1 MKSKRSLKLPSGY
14 LVQHRPNG
22 FMLWR
27 AVGNHERPS
36 HAIRGGIGFE
46 TMKEAVDAAWADASE
61 KAEVDDGI
69 DV

>member
-27 AVGNHERPS
+27 AVGKNERPT
-36 HAIRGGIGFE
+36 HVVGGARGFQRME
-46 TMKEAVDAAWADASE
+46 EAVEAAWADAS
-61 KAEVDDGI
+61 KQAEVK
-69 DV
+69 DVH